1 MISLNAY
8 SLAYSMGL
16 LRKKNKRSWKLID
29 FIKFCKNKKIDFLEF
44 PIDYFSNKEK
54 TSLKKIFLILEKEKI
69 QPIIDLENINLNVIK
84 QLVHLNKEF
93 KFDLIRIKMSNYF
106 SGNRHEIRDFDKTKR
121 NFVINIKK
129 ILKIIKKTSLQIA
142 IENHQDL
149 TSKEIIKIIKSTSV
163 EKVGVNWDMGNSLAT
178 AEIPEKFFENV
189 KKYIFNVHSKDYRVV
204 RSSEGFFLKRC
215 IVGKGI
221 IDFKKFIKFFKKKGI
236 NLSVEL
242 GAHYSR
248 HCKLNNPAFLKAHE
262 IDNKRL
268 STFNE
273 YLKQI
278 SVQENPFTDWEIF
291 KDEKNCYAE
300 EIKDVNKSI
309 EFIKKLYV

>member
-8 SLAYSMGL
+8 SFGYSMGL
-16 LRKKNKRSWKLID
+16 LRKKNKGPWKLMD
-29 FIKFCKNKKIDFLEF
+29 FIKFCKNQEIDFLEF

-54 TSLKKIFLILEKEKI
+54 TSFKKLFLILEKENI
-69 QPIIDLENINLNVIK
+69 QPVIDLENINLNIIK
-84 QLVHLNKEF
+84 QLAHLNEEF
-93 KFDLIRIKMSNYF
+93 KFGLIRIKMSNYF
-106 SGNRHEIRDFDKTKR
+106 GGNRHEISNFEKTKR
-121 NFVINIKK
+121 NFVISIKK
-129 ILKIIKKTSLQIA
+129 ILNIIKKTNLKIA

-178 AEIPEKFFENV
+178 IETPENFFENV
-189 KKYIFNVHSKDYRVV
+189 KKYIFNVHSKDYRVI
-204 RSSEGFFLKRC
+204 RSKEGFFLKRC
-215 IVGKGI
+215 IIGKGI
-221 IDFKKFIKFFKKKGI
+221 VNFKKFIDYFRKEEI

-248 HCKLNNPAFLKAHE
+248 HCKLNNPAFLKAHK
-262 IDNKRL
+262 IDKKRL

-273 YLKQI
+273 YLNQI

-309 EFIKKLYV
+309 DFIKKLYA